1 MTNEVEN
8 LILKNEEYR
17 NIDDSEQI
25 SYLLYKNIWQFILEM
40 LKYNPDSIKVYFK
53 INKVNNEYFIMEN
66 SDIKYL
72 VIKEDNY
79 YYNYNNKS
87 ITKLKFNLK
96 TFYKLL
102 ESDDFK
108 YNISIFKDFLLL
120 NVTIDKEKI
129 NEIIQDTL
137 LKNGKVKILKRGI
150 I

>member
-129 NEIIQDTL
+129 NEVIQDTL

>member
-129 NEIIQDTL
+129 NEVIQDTL
-137 LKNGKVKILKRGI
+137 LKNGKVKILKKGE
-150 I
+150 